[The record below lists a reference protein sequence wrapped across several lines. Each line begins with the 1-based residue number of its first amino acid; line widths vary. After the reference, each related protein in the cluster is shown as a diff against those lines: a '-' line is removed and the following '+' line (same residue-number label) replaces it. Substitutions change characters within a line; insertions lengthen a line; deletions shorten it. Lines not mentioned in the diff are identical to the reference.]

1 MPPPGEPQKIHRN
14 PLSPPSLRGA
24 MTGQHMGVDCC
35 LFDCLFACVDAVVV
49 RAQLFASL
57 REAQTKREGLI
68 VRPAITFDA
77 AA

>member
-1 MPPPGEPQKIHRN
+1 
-14 PLSPPSLRGA
+14 